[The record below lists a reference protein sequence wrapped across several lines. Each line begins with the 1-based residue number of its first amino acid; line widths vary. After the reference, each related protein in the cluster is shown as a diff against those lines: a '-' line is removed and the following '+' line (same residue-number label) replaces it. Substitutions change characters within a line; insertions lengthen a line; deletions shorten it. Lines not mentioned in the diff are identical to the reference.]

1 MLGTDVSRR
10 QGLFVTMAVNVIV
23 IVIVAVIMAVTVVA
37 RLHEDAD
44 A

>member
-10 QGLFVTMAVNVIV
+10 QGLFVTMAVNVT
-23 IVIVAVIMAVTVVA
+23 VIVAVIKTVSVVA

>member
-1 MLGTDVSRR
+1 MLGAEVSRR
-10 QGLFVTMAVNVIV
+10 QSLFVTMTVN
-23 IVIVAVIMAVTVVA
+23 VIVAVIMTVTVVA

>member
-1 MLGTDVSRR
+1 MLGAEVSRR
-10 QGLFVTMAVNVIV
+10 QGLFVTMTVN
-23 IVIVAVIMAVTVVA
+23 VIVAVIMTVTVVA

>member
-10 QGLFVTMAVNVIV
+10 QDLFVTMAVNVIV
-23 IVIVAVIMAVTVVA
+23 IVAVIMTVTVVA